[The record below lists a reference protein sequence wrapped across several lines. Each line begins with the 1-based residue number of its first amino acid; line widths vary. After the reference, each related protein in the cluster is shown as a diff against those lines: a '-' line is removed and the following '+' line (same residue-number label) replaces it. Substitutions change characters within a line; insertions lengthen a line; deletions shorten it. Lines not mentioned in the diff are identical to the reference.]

1 MLEGLTSE
9 QLAMPTLCDGWTPHL
24 LAAHLVTFI
33 DIPLPKFMFNVA
45 MARGDFDAAS
55 VKMAAKIGER
65 PTSDLI
71 ATLREKAAQR
81 AKMPGFPPEITVADA
96 VVHQQDVRRA
106 LNLDGQPDPELVRTG
121 LDFITASKKAKLLVE
136 QKGLLDGL
144 RLEATDLDWSFG
156 DGALVSGSAEAIL
169 LGCLRRPTLDELT
182 GDGVEVL
189 RGRLAAA

>member
-71 ATLREKAAQR
+71 ATLREKAGQR